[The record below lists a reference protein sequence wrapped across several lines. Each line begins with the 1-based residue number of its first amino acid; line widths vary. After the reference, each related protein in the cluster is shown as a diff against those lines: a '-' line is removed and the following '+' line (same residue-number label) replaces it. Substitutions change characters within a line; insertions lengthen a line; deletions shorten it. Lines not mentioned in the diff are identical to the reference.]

1 MPIEEK
7 NILNRLYF
15 IAGCMFIFAILIA
28 LKLGDIQFIQGEDYR
43 ALAEKNTT
51 KNFTIPA
58 NRGNVYADDGSLIA
72 SSVPKYDIRFDA
84 VTVAASDF
92 KEQLVPLSNE
102 LSKLLESH
110 LRIIKMCLEKHGLI
124 RIGTC

>member
-1 MPIEEK
+1 
-7 NILNRLYF
+7 
-15 IAGCMFIFAILIA
+15 MFIFAILIA

-84 VTVAASDF
+84 VTVTASDF
-92 KEQLVPLSNE
+92 KEQLV
-102 LSKLLESH
+102 
-110 LRIIKMCLEKHGLI
+110 
-124 RIGTC
+124 T